1 MKHNLRKEQKE
12 NRDGLDKKERSEKSS
27 KIKEKLFK
35 MPEFKEAETVLFYSS
50 IKSEV
55 ETEDMVKDAL
65 KLKKKV
71 TLPVTNSSFRTLKVF
86 ELKNYSEL
94 EPGTFQVP
102 EPKQKNE
109 LDKKDI
115 DLVIVPGVVFD
126 LNGHRIGY
134 GEGYYD
140 NFLSKMNSVPKI
152 GLSFE
157 IQIVEEIPA
166 EPHDVKL
173 NKIVTEKRIIDCND
187 KKS

>member
-1 MKHNLRKEQKE
+1 MKDKLRKKRKKC
-12 NRDGLDKKERSEKSS
+12 RDGLDEKERLKKS
-27 KIKEKLFK
+27 KEIKKNLVEL
-35 MPEFKEAETVLFYSS
+35 PEFKSAETVLFYSS

-55 ETEDMVKDAL
+55 ETEGMIKEAL
-65 KLKKKV
+65 EIKNV
-71 TLPVTNSSFRTLKVF
+71 TLPVTNSLFRTLNPFRIK
-86 ELKNYSEL
+86 KYSEL
-94 EPGTFQVP
+94 EPGTFGVL
-102 EPKQKNE
+102 EPKQEEPVPKE
-109 LDKKDI
+109 EI

-140 NFLSKMNSVPKI
+140 NFLSKLSDASKV

-157 IQIVEEIPA
+157 VQLVEEIPA

-173 NKIVTEKRIIDCND
+173 NKIVTEKRVIDCDD